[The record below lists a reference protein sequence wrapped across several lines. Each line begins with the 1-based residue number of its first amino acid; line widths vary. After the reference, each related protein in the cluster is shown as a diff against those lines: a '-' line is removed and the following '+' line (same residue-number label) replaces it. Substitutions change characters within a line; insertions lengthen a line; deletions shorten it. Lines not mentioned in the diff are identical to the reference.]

1 MDYTLSALNEAALEL
16 GKGVVL
22 YADKWTGL
30 VDLTLSHLGDTEGPV
45 VFEANEQIGNL
56 TLPEVY
62 GPGAVKAWV
71 VGAEPTLTAPLFL
84 ATPALRDLINPTGTK
99 TIGLPGRRPV
109 KEYTLAVLPQALWY
123 NSVTGQ
129 NNAKVQY
136 LTATGWRKSAVAAG
150 DPDSFQALAGDDL
163 RLLGLSIW
171 IWAGYW
177 SRPAVT
183 YEATVENVVKNIEE
197 ATFTAMPNSAVLG
210 GAMVTLGNPATLGI
224 VIDVP

>member
-1 MDYTLSALNEAALEL
+1 MDYTLTALNEAALEL
-16 GKGVVL
+16 GKGVIL

-30 VDLTLSHLGDTEGPV
+30 VDLTLTHLGDTEGPV
-45 VFEANEQIGNL
+45 AFEANEQIGNL

-84 ATPALRDLINPTGTK
+84 ATPALRDIVNPTGTK

-109 KEYTLAVLPQALWY
+109 KEYTLAILPQALYY

-129 NNAKVQY
+129 NDARIRY
-136 LTATGWRKSAVAAG
+136 TTLGGWEKSAVAAG
-150 DPDSFQALAGDDL
+150 APAAYVALAGDDL
-163 RLLGLSIW
+163 RLIGLSIW
-171 IWAGYW
+171 IWSGYW
-177 SRPAVT
+177 SRPSVT

-197 ATFTAMPNSAVLG
+197 ATFTAMPNSGVLG
-210 GAMVTLGNPATLGI
+210 GVMVTMGSPAALGI
-224 VIDVP
+224 LIDAP